1 MGGELKEITKDE
13 LEDLSIEELVDIKV
27 ETEDIIMD
35 LEETI
40 SNCDKVL
47 NL

>member
-35 LEETI
+35 LEDVWRYMKFYT
-40 SNCDKVL
+40 
-47 NL
+47 